1 MNKFSHIL
9 STNYVASV
17 TRQPSWN
24 LCLAPIFCLIMMMMM
39 MMTRRNL
46 LGSYMGGRPSAWATT
61 ARLVQ
66 RWTGALHS
74 HRDGDNHDD
83 NGCNYEDNVL
93 ISDKVLIEF

>member
-24 LCLAPIFCLIMMMMM
+24 LCVAPIFCLIMMMISMMIMMMM
-39 MMTRRNL
+39 MMTIRNL

-83 NGCNYEDNVL
+83 NGRN
-93 ISDKVLIEF
+93 